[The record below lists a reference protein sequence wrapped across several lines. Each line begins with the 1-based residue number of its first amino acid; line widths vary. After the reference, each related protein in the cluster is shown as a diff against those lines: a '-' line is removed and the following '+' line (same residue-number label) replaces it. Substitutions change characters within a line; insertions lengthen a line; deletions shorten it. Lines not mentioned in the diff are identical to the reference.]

1 MKLENSVLTLGLGCL
16 LVVGTACSGNKTAQQ
31 SPVASSGAGSG
42 TAPAADAAKKADNAL
57 VRFVNATPSSKD
69 LAFGETTPFS
79 NVKADDATAYQS
91 LPAERHDFKLFV
103 NGETN
108 KVMATNSEGLTA
120 GKHYTVVAVTEKDG
134 TFKLDPVTDDL
145 TPPASGKVKV
155 RVINLAP
162 GVENVDLYSSAQKD
176 AVISGA
182 GLDSPTDYKEI
193 APSDG
198 TLNIRNSTS
207 KRMGEPVK
215 DLNLQAGKL
224 YTILVFSDKHGKL
237 KVKTIEDV
245 FTNAPNGSNS

>member
-1 MKLENSVLTLGLGCL
+1 
-16 LVVGTACSGNKTAQQ
+16 
-31 SPVASSGAGSG
+31 
-42 TAPAADAAKKADNAL
+42 
-57 VRFVNATPSSKD
+57 
-69 LAFGETTPFS
+69 
-79 NVKADDATAYQS
+79 
-91 LPAERHDFKLFV
+91 
-103 NGETN
+103 
-108 KVMATNSEGLTA
+108 
-120 GKHYTVVAVTEKDG
+120 
-134 TFKLDPVTDDL
+134 
-145 TPPASGKVKV
+145 VKV